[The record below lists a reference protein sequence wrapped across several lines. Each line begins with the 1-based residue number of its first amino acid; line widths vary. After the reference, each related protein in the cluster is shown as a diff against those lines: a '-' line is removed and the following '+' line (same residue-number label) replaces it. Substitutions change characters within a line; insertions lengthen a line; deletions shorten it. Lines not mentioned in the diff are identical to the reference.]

1 MMGLGLGISLGG
13 SLIGW
18 NAGLVE
24 GFWVYFTSYVIV
36 GIGYLCLVLCLAEL
50 TSIMAFAGGAY
61 GYIRCS
67 VSPFLGYLLGCC
79 EWLQNNMFVISCV
92 SSMGFAITEAT
103 RQPLAFEILDYFIIY
118 LFLLMFHIRGGR
130 YFWMAMSTCAILTTA
145 VILLYILAA
154 FTADPNFFHT
164 NITTDERY
172 RFKTDNGG
180 HIFHELYL
188 PCWFFIGCETLTI
201 AGAKIANVSAHHPH
215 AACVEGGVIQ

>member
-1 MMGLGLGISLGG
+1 M
-13 SLIGW
+13 
-18 NAGLVE
+18 VE
-24 GFWVYFTSYVIV
+24 GFWVYFTSYAIV
-36 GIGYLCLVLCLAEL
+36 AVGYLCLVLCLAEL

-92 SSMGFAITEAT
+92 SSMAFAITEAT
-103 RQPLAFEILDYFIIY
+103 RQPRALEILDFFIIY

-130 YFWMAMSTCAILTTA
+130 YFWMAMSACAILTVA
-145 VILLYILAA
+145 VILLYILAS

-164 NITTDERY
+164 NITTDKHY

-180 HIFHELYL
+180 HVFHELYL

-201 AGAKIANVSAHHPH
+201 AGAKIANVSHIMQCR
-215 AACVEGGVIQ
+215 ACDIFMS